1 MMFVHLSGR
10 SMLLGEDHWQSVATS
25 KSGSWFG
32 LDRHGQLALREL
44 SIEKGEPDVSIFLG
58 TTTCCGFFSPRSAV
72 LDMSGTVIAA
82 RSLVDESRISSTRFE
97 HVITTGSSCV
107 HFDDVWRALTAEAAN
122 FTSDTAYL
130 RCRSTPPTPSSFS
143 ENLLWASKSRAYL
156 RARKEDL
163 SCLSQSALAACL
175 VSAFASDENVVE
187 LDRSSAA
194 LALLLM
200 LDARH
205 KESAAILTYDTIQH
219 TRLVMFSHT
228 SGRWEPVSLG
238 RCAQV
243 VNESELGFVARWAD
257 VTWTPLV
264 NGFIIAGL
272 K

>member
-1 MMFVHLSGR
+1 MFVHLSGR
-10 SMLLGEDHWQSVATS
+10 SMLLGKDHWQSVATS

-44 SIEKGEPDVSIFLG
+44 SIEKGEVDVNIFLG

-72 LDMSGTVIAA
+72 LDMSGTVIVA
-82 RSLVDESRISSTRFE
+82 RSLVDESRISNTRFE
-97 HVITTGSSCV
+97 HVITMGSSSV
-107 HFDDVWRALTAEAAN
+107 NFDDVWRALTAEAAN
-122 FTSDTAYL
+122 FTPNTAYL
-130 RCRSTPPTPSSFS
+130 RCRSIPRTTSSFS
-143 ENLLWASKSRAYL
+143 ETLLWASKSRAYL

-163 SCLSQSALAACL
+163 SRLSQSALAACL
-175 VSAFASDENVVE
+175 VGTFTSEESVE

-200 LDARH
+200 LNARH
-205 KESAAILTYDTIQH
+205 SESAAILTYDTIQH

-228 SGRWEPVSLG
+228 AGRCEPVSLG

-243 VNESELGFVARWAD
+243 VHESELGFVARWAD

-264 NGFIIAGL
+264 NGFIMAGL